1 MKQDIYKN
9 LQKFLHSHLQFSSIF
24 RNYLP
29 ETKVFSSSVPQEN
42 PPLGPFHLFS
52 EQVPV
57 CGIIGIGLFQRKS
70 RKCRKCVWKSNFK
83 SWKLDR
89 SAGQCKLE
97 SLRVRSI
104 YLLLNPLELDFSTV
118 IPMDTDCRQINAQL
132 RLQQKAVWAVQS
144 AIKKIRS
151 CWIIFKKTSKIN
163 PKTYVT
169 PLDVYSKH

>member
-1 MKQDIYKN
+1 MWTFSNSTWKGQLKNVQDEISRPLGSREIQKTKVETVLRDTLYFLVFKEWGIWTSLHTNFQTQNFIFMNMKQDIYKN

-70 RKCRKCVWKSNFK
+70 RKCRKCIWKNSFN
-83 SWKLDR
+83 S
-89 SAGQCKLE
+89 
-97 SLRVRSI
+97 
-104 YLLLNPLELDFSTV
+104 
-118 IPMDTDCRQINAQL
+118 
-132 RLQQKAVWAVQS
+132 
-144 AIKKIRS
+144 
-151 CWIIFKKTSKIN
+151 
-163 PKTYVT
+163 
-169 PLDVYSKH
+169 

>member
-1 MKQDIYKN
+1 MDVTTNKLSDSKLYFHEYETSFLEEWGIWTSLHTNFQTLNFIFMNMKQDIYKN

-70 RKCRKCVWKSNFK
+70 RKCRKCIWNNSFN
-83 SWKLDR
+83 S
-89 SAGQCKLE
+89 
-97 SLRVRSI
+97 
-104 YLLLNPLELDFSTV
+104 
-118 IPMDTDCRQINAQL
+118 
-132 RLQQKAVWAVQS
+132 
-144 AIKKIRS
+144 
-151 CWIIFKKTSKIN
+151 
-163 PKTYVT
+163 
-169 PLDVYSKH
+169 